1 MFGTCCCIVEM
12 KDTKNIENNIWL
24 LKSTTCS
31 ILCLVLVVIKLQCMM
46 SSIFIRT
53 PCHSSIMQQQGRL
66 SFRLLQDDVIVL
78 ISRTSERF
86 MFLALELKNVIL
98 LLI

>member
-1 MFGTCCCIVEM
+1 MFGTCCCIVGM

-24 LKSTTCS
+24 LKSTCS